1 MGPAGAWPGRAGS
14 SSITIPPYAPAAFGN
29 VLGIDATPEDP
40 RRLPRWRELRA
51 VLPGRPRLSRGRK
64 LAGAADIADLRLLA
78 RRRAPRMVFD
88 YVDGAAEGER
98 SMARAV
104 EAFGRVEFRPKVL
117 RDVAEAQTAVEILG
131 RRIAMP
137 VVLGPTGFTRMMH
150 RAGERAVAR
159 AAERAGVPYTLSTM
173 GTTTAGDVA
182 AAAPGGWN
190 WFQLY
195 VVRDRARS
203 LDMLAMAR
211 EAGMDVLVVTVDV
224 PVAGARLRDVRHGLT
239 MPPALRWRSVLQALG
254 HPAWWFD
261 FLTSEPL
268 RFATVEGAPADLAGI
283 TNLMFDPSVTIA
295 DLEWIRSAWQGPLL
309 VKGVQ
314 RADDA
319 KDLAAVGVDG
329 LVVSNH
335 GGRQLDRSPTPL
347 ELLPEVVAAVGDRAE
362 VFLDGGVRSGADV
375 AAAVALGARA
385 CFVGRAYLYGLMA
398 GGEPGVTRVL
408 DLLRAELVRTLRLL
422 GAGGVGDLGPDVVR
436 LRPN

>member
-1 MGPAGAWPGRAGS
+1 MVDHHPTVRAARFDS
-14 SSITIPPYAPAAFGN
+14 
-29 VLGIDATPEDP
+29 VLGIDEAPKEP

-51 VLPGRPRLSRGRK
+51 VLPGRPRVGR
-64 LAGAADIADLRLLA
+64 ARRVADAADVEDLRRLA
-78 RRRAPRMVFD
+78 MKRAPRMVFD

-104 EAFGRVEFRPKVL
+104 EAFGRVEFRPRVL
-117 RDVAEAQTAVEILG
+117 RNVAEAPTAVEILG

-173 GTTTAGDVA
+173 GTTTAQDVA

-203 LDMLAMAR
+203 LETLALAR

-239 MPPALRWRSVLQALG
+239 VPPSLRWRSVLQALAR
-254 HPAWWFD
+254 PAWWFD
-261 FLTSEPL
+261 FVTSEPL
-268 RFATVEGAPADLAGI
+268 RFATVDGAPEDLAGI
-283 TNLMFDPSVTIA
+283 TNMMFDPSVTIK

-314 RADDA
+314 RVDDA

-347 ELLPEVVAAVGDRAE
+347 ELLPEVVDAVGDRTE

-385 CFVGRAYLYGLMA
+385 CFIGRAYLYGLMA
-398 GGEPGVTRVL
+398 GGEAGVTRVL
-408 DLLRAELVRTLRLL
+408 DLLHAELVRTTQLL
-422 GAGGVGDLGPDVVR
+422 GVAGVGGLDRDVVR
-436 LRPN
+436 LRPS

>member
-1 MGPAGAWPGRAGS
+1 MPQ
-14 SSITIPPYAPAAFGN
+14 
-29 VLGIDATPEDP
+29 
-40 RRLPRWRELRA
+40 
-51 VLPGRPRLSRGRK
+51 RPRLSRAARV
-64 LAGAADIADLRLLA
+64 AAAADVADLRLLA
-78 RRRAPRMVFD
+78 SRRAPRMVFD

-104 EAFGRVEFRPKVL
+104 EAFQRVEFRPHVL
-117 RDVAEAQTAVEILG
+117 RDVSEAATAVEILG

-159 AAERAGVPYTLSTM
+159 AAEQAGVPYTLSTM
-173 GTTTAGDVA
+173 GTTTAADVA

-195 VVRDRARS
+195 VVRDRART
-203 LDMLAMAR
+203 LETLALAR

-239 MPPALRWRSVLQALG
+239 VPPSLRWRSVLQAVR

-261 FLTSEPL
+261 FLTGEPL
-268 RFATVEGAPADLAGI
+268 RFATVDGAPDDLAGI
-283 TNLMFDPSVTIA
+283 TNMMFDPSVTMA
-295 DLEWIRSAWQGPLL
+295 DLEWIRSAWQGRLL

-314 RADDA
+314 RVDDA
-319 KDLAAVGVDG
+319 KELASAGVDG

-335 GGRQLDRSPTPL
+335 GGRQLDRAPTPL
-347 ELLPEVVAAVGDRAE
+347 ELLPDVVAAVGERTE
-362 VFLDGGVRSGADV
+362 VFLDGGVRTGADI
-375 AAAVALGARA
+375 AAALALGARA

-398 GGEPGVTRVL
+398 GGEPGVRRVL
-408 DLLRAELVRTLRLL
+408 ELLRAELVRTLQLL
-422 GAGGVGDLGPDVVR
+422 GVAGVAELGPDAVR
-436 LRPN
+436 LR

>member
-1 MGPAGAWPGRAGS
+1 M
-14 SSITIPPYAPAAFGN
+14 
-29 VLGIDATPEDP
+29 P
-40 RRLPRWRELRA
+40 RRPH
-51 VLPGRPRLSRGRK
+51 LSM
-64 LAGAADIADLRLLA
+64 AARVAAASDVADLRRLA
-78 RRRAPRMVFD
+78 RKRAPHMVFD
-88 YVDGAAEGER
+88 YVDGAAEGEL

-104 EAFGRVEFRPKVL
+104 AAFDRVEFTPRVL
-117 RDVAEAQTAVEILG
+117 RNVSEAPTEVEILG

-150 RAGERAVAR
+150 REGERAVAR
-159 AAERAGVPYTLSTM
+159 AAARAGIPYTLSTM

-182 AAAPGGWN
+182 AAAPDGWN

-203 LDMLAMAR
+203 LEMLSLAAD
-211 EAGMDVLVVTVDV
+211 AGMDVLVVTVDV

-239 MPPALRWRSVLQALG
+239 IPPSLRWRSALQALR

-268 RFATVEGAPADLAGI
+268 RFATVDGAPGDLAGI
-283 TNLMFDPSVTIA
+283 TNMMFDPSVTVA
-295 DLEWIRSAWQGPLL
+295 DLEWIRSAWQGRLL

-314 RADDA
+314 RVDDA

-329 LVVSNH
+329 IVVSNH

-347 ELLPEVVAAVGDRAE
+347 ELLPSVVDAVGDRTE

-398 GGEPGVTRVL
+398 GGEPGVRRVL
-408 DLLRAELVRTLRLL
+408 DLLHTELVRTTQLL
-422 GAGGVGDLGPDVVR
+422 GVPGVGGLSPDVVR
-436 LRPN
+436 LR

>member
-1 MGPAGAWPGRAGS
+1 VA
-14 SSITIPPYAPAAFGN
+14 
-29 VLGIDATPEDP
+29 D
-40 RRLPRWRELRA
+40 
-51 VLPGRPRLSRGRK
+51 
-64 LAGAADIADLRLLA
+64 AADIADLRLLA

-88 YVDGAAEGER
+88 YVDGAAEGEQ

-104 EAFGRVEFRPKVL
+104 AAFERVEFRPRVL
-117 RDVAEAQTAVEILG
+117 RDVAEAPTAVEVLG

-150 RAGERAVAR
+150 RAGEPAVAR
-159 AAERAGVPYTLSTM
+159 AAERAGVPYVLSTM
-173 GTTTAGDVA
+173 GTTAASDVA

-195 VVRDRARS
+195 VVRDRARN
-203 LDMLAMAR
+203 LEMLARATD
-211 EAGMDVLVVTVDV
+211 AGMDVLVVTVDV
-224 PVAGARLRDVRHGLT
+224 PTAGARLRDVRHGLT
-239 MPPALRWRSVLQALG
+239 VPPALRWRSVLQAAR

-268 RFATVEGAPADLAGI
+268 RFATVDGAPGDLAGI
-283 TNLMFDPSVTIA
+283 TNMMFDPSVTIA
-295 DLEWIRSAWQGPLL
+295 DLEWIRSAWPGRLL

-314 RADDA
+314 RVDDA

-347 ELLPEVVAAVGDRAE
+347 ELLPHVVDSVGDRTE

-398 GGEPGVTRVL
+398 GGEPGVRRVL
-408 DLLRAELVRTLRLL
+408 DLLHDEFVRTLRLL
-422 GAGGVGDLGPDVVR
+422 GVDGVSGLGPDAVH
-436 LRPN
+436 LR

>member
-1 MGPAGAWPGRAGS
+1 M
-14 SSITIPPYAPAAFGN
+14 
-29 VLGIDATPEDP
+29 
-40 RRLPRWRELRA
+40 
-51 VLPGRPRLSRGRK
+51 LPGRPRWSRARRV
-64 LAGAADIADLRLLA
+64 AAAADVHDLRRLA
-78 RRRAPRMVFD
+78 MRRAPRMVFD

-98 SMARAV
+98 SVARAV
-104 EAFGRVEFRPKVL
+104 EAFGRVEFRPRVL
-117 RDVAEAQTAVEILG
+117 RDVAEAPTAVEILG

-173 GTTTAGDVA
+173 GTTTAGEVA
-182 AAAPGGWN
+182 EAAPGGWN

-195 VVRDRARS
+195 VVRDRSRTLETLAR
-203 LDMLAMAR
+203 AR

-239 MPPALRWRSVLQALG
+239 IPPALRWRSVLQAVG
-254 HPAWWFD
+254 RPAWWFD

-268 RFATVEGAPADLAGI
+268 RFATVDGAPADLAGI
-283 TNLMFDPSVTIA
+283 TNLMFDPSVTVA
-295 DLEWIRSAWQGPLL
+295 DLEWIRSAWRGRLL

-314 RADDA
+314 RVDDA
-319 KDLAAVGVDG
+319 KELAAVGVDG

-347 ELLPEVVAAVGDRAE
+347 ELLPEVAAAVGDRTE

-398 GGEPGVTRVL
+398 GGEPGVRRVL
-408 DLLRAELVRTLRLL
+408 DLLHAELVRTVQLL
-422 GAGGVGDLGPDVVR
+422 GAGGVEGLGPDLVR
-436 LRPN
+436 LR

>member
-1 MGPAGAWPGRAGS
+1 MLPQK
-14 SSITIPPYAPAAFGN
+14 
-29 VLGIDATPEDP
+29 
-40 RRLPRWRELRA
+40 PRW
-51 VLPGRPRLSRGRK
+51 SRRQRV
-64 LAGAADIADLRLLA
+64 AQAADIHDLRELA
-78 RRRAPRMVFD
+78 RKRAPRMVFD
-88 YVDGAAEGER
+88 YVDGGAEGER
-98 SMARAV
+98 SMARAA
-104 EAFGRVEFRPKVL
+104 EAFDRVEFRPRVL
-117 RDVAEAQTAVEILG
+117 RDVAEAPTAAEILG
-131 RRIAMP
+131 RRISMP

-173 GTTTAGDVA
+173 GTTTARDVT

-203 LDMLAMAR
+203 LDTLSLAR

-239 MPPALRWRSVLQALG
+239 VPPSLRWRSALQALRR
-254 HPAWWFD
+254 PAWWFD

-268 RFATVEGAPADLAGI
+268 RFATVDGAPGDLAGI
-283 TNLMFDPSVTIA
+283 TNMMFDPSVTIK
-295 DLEWIRSAWQGPLL
+295 DLEWIRSAWRGPLL

-314 RADDA
+314 RVDDA

-347 ELLPEVVAAVGDRAE
+347 ELLPEVVDAVGDRTE
-362 VFLDGGVRSGADV
+362 VFLDGGVRTGADV

-398 GGEPGVTRVL
+398 GGEPGVTRAL

-422 GAGGVGDLGPDVVR
+422 GVSGGVAGLDRDVVR
-436 LRPN
+436 LR

>member
-1 MGPAGAWPGRAGS
+1 M
-14 SSITIPPYAPAAFGN
+14 FGN
-29 VLGIDATPEDP
+29 VLLIDATPKQP

-51 VLPGRPRLSRGRK
+51 VMPARPRWSPSQRV
-64 LAGAADIADLRLLA
+64 AGAADVADLRLMA

-104 EAFGRVEFRPKVL
+104 EAFERVEFSPRVL
-117 RDVAEAQTAVEILG
+117 RDVAEAPTAVEILG

-150 RAGERAVAR
+150 REGEPAVAR
-159 AAERAGVPYTLSTM
+159 AAEHAGVPYTLSTM

-182 AAAPGGWN
+182 TTAPGGWN

-195 VVRDRARS
+195 VVRDRARNLDVLS
-203 LDMLAMAR
+203 LAR

-239 MPPALRWRSVLQALG
+239 VPPSLRWRSVLQAVR

-268 RFATVEGAPADLAGI
+268 RFATVDGAPDDLAGI
-283 TNLMFDPSVTIA
+283 TNLMFDPSVTVD
-295 DLEWIRSAWQGPLL
+295 DLGWIRSAWQGKLL

-314 RADDA
+314 RVDDA
-319 KDLAAVGVDG
+319 KELAAVGVDG

-335 GGRQLDRSPTPL
+335 GGRQLDRAPTPL
-347 ELLPEVVAAVGDRAE
+347 ELLPEVVAAVGDRTE
-362 VFLDGGVRSGADV
+362 VFLDGGVRTGADV
-375 AAAVALGARA
+375 AAAVGLGAKA
-385 CFVGRAYLYGLMA
+385 CFIGRAYLYGLMA
-398 GGEPGVTRVL
+398 GGEPGVRRVL
-408 DLLRAELVRTLRLL
+408 DLLRAELVRTLQLL
-422 GAGGVGDLGPDVVR
+422 GVGDVTELGPDAVR
-436 LRPN
+436 LR

>member
-1 MGPAGAWPGRAGS
+1 M
-14 SSITIPPYAPAAFGN
+14 
-29 VLGIDATPEDP
+29 P
-40 RRLPRWRELRA
+40 RRPRWSRA
-51 VLPGRPRLSRGRK
+51 ARV
-64 LAGAADIADLRLLA
+64 AAAADVADLRLLA
-78 RRRAPRMVFD
+78 RKRAPRMVFD

-104 EAFGRVEFRPKVL
+104 AAFGRVEFAPRVL
-117 RDVAEAQTAVEILG
+117 RDVSETSTSVEILG
-131 RRIAMP
+131 RRIGMP

-159 AAERAGVPYTLSTM
+159 AAERAGVPYVLSTM
-173 GTTTAGDVA
+173 GTTTAAGVA

-195 VVRDRARS
+195 VVRDRARNLERLS
-203 LDMLAMAR
+203 MAAD
-211 EAGMDVLVVTVDV
+211 AGMDVLVVTVDV

-239 MPPALRWRSVLQALG
+239 VPPSLRWRGALEAVR

-261 FLTSEPL
+261 FLTGEPL
-268 RFATVEGAPADLAGI
+268 RFATVDGAPDDLAGL

-295 DLEWIRSAWQGPLL
+295 DLAWIRSAWPGRLL

-314 RADDA
+314 RVDDA
-319 KDLAAVGVDG
+319 KELAAVGVDG

-347 ELLPEVVAAVGDRAE
+347 ELLPEVAAAVGERTE

-398 GGEPGVTRVL
+398 GGEQGVRRTL
-408 DLLRAELVRTLRLL
+408 ELLHAEFARTLRLL
-422 GAGGVGDLGPDVVR
+422 GVGGAEELGPDAVR
-436 LRPN
+436 LRDS

>member
-1 MGPAGAWPGRAGS
+1 M
-14 SSITIPPYAPAAFGN
+14 
-29 VLGIDATPEDP
+29 
-40 RRLPRWRELRA
+40 
-51 VLPGRPRLSRGRK
+51 LPGRPRLSRAGRV
-64 LAGAADIADLRLLA
+64 AAAADVGDLRELA

-88 YVDGAAEGER
+88 YVDGAAEGEW
-98 SMARAV
+98 SMARSV
-104 EAFGRVEFRPKVL
+104 EAFHRVEFRPRVL
-117 RDVAEAQTAVEILG
+117 RDVAEAPTAVEILG

-173 GTTTAGDVA
+173 GTTPAPAVT

-195 VVRDRARS
+195 VVRDRART
-203 LDMLAMAR
+203 LDMLAVAR

-224 PVAGARLRDVRHGLT
+224 PVAGSRLRDVRHGLT
-239 MPPALRWRSVLQALG
+239 VPPALRWRSALQALG
-254 HPAWWFD
+254 RPAWWFD

-268 RFATVEGAPADLAGI
+268 RFATVDGAPGDLAGI
-283 TNLMFDPSVTIA
+283 TNLMFDPSVTLA
-295 DLEWIRSAWQGPLL
+295 DLEWIRSAWRGPLL

-314 RADDA
+314 RVDDA
-319 KDLAAVGVDG
+319 KDLADVGVDG

-347 ELLPEVVAAVGDRAE
+347 ELLPEVVDAVGDRTE

-408 DLLRAELVRTLRLL
+408 DLLRAELVRTVQFL
-422 GAGGVGDLGPDVVR
+422 GAAGVEGLDRDLVR
-436 LRPN
+436 LRP

>member
-1 MGPAGAWPGRAGS
+1 MA
-14 SSITIPPYAPAAFGN
+14 
-29 VLGIDATPEDP
+29 D
-40 RRLPRWRELRA
+40 
-51 VLPGRPRLSRGRK
+51 
-64 LAGAADIADLRLLA
+64 AADIADLRLLA

-88 YVDGAAEGER
+88 YVDGAAEGEQ

-104 EAFGRVEFRPKVL
+104 AAFERVEFRPRVL
-117 RDVAEAQTAVEILG
+117 RDVAEAPTAVEVLG

-150 RAGERAVAR
+150 RAGEPAVAR
-159 AAERAGVPYTLSTM
+159 AAERAGVPYVLSTM
-173 GTTTAGDVA
+173 GTTAASDVA

-203 LDMLAMAR
+203 LEMLARATD
-211 EAGMDVLVVTVDV
+211 AGMDVLVVTVDV
-224 PVAGARLRDVRHGLT
+224 PTAGARLRDVRHGLT
-239 MPPALRWRSVLQALG
+239 IPPALRWRSVLQAAR

-268 RFATVEGAPADLAGI
+268 RFATVDGAPGDLAGI
-283 TNLMFDPSVTIA
+283 TNMMFDPSVTIA
-295 DLEWIRSAWQGPLL
+295 DLEWIRSAWQGRLL

-314 RADDA
+314 RVDDA

-335 GGRQLDRSPTPL
+335 GGRQLDRTPTPL
-347 ELLPEVVAAVGDRAE
+347 ELLPHVVDAVGDRTE

-398 GGEPGVTRVL
+398 GGEPGVRRVL
-408 DLLRAELVRTLRLL
+408 DLLHAELARTLRLL
-422 GAGGVGDLGPDVVR
+422 GVDGVSGLGPDAVH
-436 LRPN
+436 LRR

>member
-1 MGPAGAWPGRAGS
+1 MER
-14 SSITIPPYAPAAFGN
+14 
-29 VLGIDATPEDP
+29 EP

-51 VLPGRPRLSRGRK
+51 VVPGWPRWSRASRI
-64 LAGAADIADLRLLA
+64 AAAADIADLRLLA

-88 YVDGAAEGER
+88 YVDGAAEGEL
-98 SMARAV
+98 STARAR
-104 EAFGRVEFRPKVL
+104 EAFSRVEFSPRVL
-117 RDVAEAQTAVEILG
+117 RDVSEAPTAVEVLG

-150 RAGERAVAR
+150 REGERAVAR

-173 GTTTAGDVA
+173 GTTSAADVA

-195 VVRDRARS
+195 VVRDRART
-203 LDMLAMAR
+203 LDTLAQAR
-211 EAGMDVLVVTVDV
+211 AAGMDVLVVTVDV

-239 MPPALRWRSVLQALG
+239 IPPSLRWRSVLQAVWR
-254 HPAWWFD
+254 PAWWFD

-268 RFATVEGAPADLAGI
+268 RFATVDDAPPDLAGL
-283 TNLMFDPSVTIA
+283 TNVMFDPSVTVR
-295 DLEWIRSAWQGPLL
+295 DLEWIRSAWNGRLL

-314 RADDA
+314 RVDDA
-319 KDLAAVGVDG
+319 EELATVGVDG
-329 LVVSNH
+329 IVVSNH
-335 GGRQLDRSPTPL
+335 GGRQLDRAVTPL
-347 ELLPEVVAAVGDRAE
+347 ELLPRVAEAVGDRTQ

-398 GGEPGVTRVL
+398 GGEPGVRRVL
-408 DLLRAELVRTLRLL
+408 ELLRAELVRTLQLL
-422 GAGGVGDLGPDVVR
+422 GVGDVHGLGPDVVR
-436 LRPN
+436 LR

>member
-1 MGPAGAWPGRAGS
+1 
-14 SSITIPPYAPAAFGN
+14 
-29 VLGIDATPEDP
+29 
-40 RRLPRWRELRA
+40 
-51 VLPGRPRLSRGRK
+51 
-64 LAGAADIADLRLLA
+64 
-78 RRRAPRMVFD
+78 MVFD
-88 YVDGAAEGER
+88 YVDGAAEGEW
-98 SMARAV
+98 SMARSV
-104 EAFGRVEFRPKVL
+104 EAFHRVEFRPRVL
-117 RDVAEAQTAVEILG
+117 RDVAEAPTSVEILG

-173 GTTTAGDVA
+173 GTTPAPAVT

-195 VVRDRARS
+195 VVRDRART
-203 LDMLAMAR
+203 LDMLAVAR

-224 PVAGARLRDVRHGLT
+224 PVAGSRLRDVRHGLT
-239 MPPALRWRSVLQALG
+239 VPPSLRWRSALRALG

-268 RFATVEGAPADLAGI
+268 RFATVDGAPGDLAGI

-314 RADDA
+314 RVDDA

-335 GGRQLDRSPTPL
+335 GGRQLDRAPTPL
-347 ELLPEVVAAVGDRAE
+347 ELLPEVVDAVGGRTE

-408 DLLRAELVRTLRLL
+408 DLLRAELVRTLQLL
-422 GAGGVGDLGPDVVR
+422 GAAGVESLDRDLVR
-436 LRPN
+436 LRP